1 MPIHDKNSEQTKN
14 RGKLAQLDKEDLQR
28 IDY

>member
-1 MPIHDKNSEQTKN
+1 MPIYDKNSEQFKH

-28 IDY
+28 IDH